1 MICDACFFNLFFSQY
16 GFFSYLRELFD
27 APPPVMSY
35 LCYQYRVHDVP
46 VGTEKTRDMIE
57 RVRYLKKHKHT
68 CGVEFYFGK
77 YLVSKCGKLFAE
89 NVQKFALAI
98 LFILLFAL

>member
-1 MICDACFFNLFFSQY
+1 
-16 GFFSYLRELFD
+16 
-27 APPPVMSY
+27 MSY

-98 LFILLFAL
+98 YPFICPVEVGTVHCGLTCSKTF